1 MSYKLVHKNIL
12 SIKAD
17 AIVNAANTKP
27 VCTPGFEMDLYQ
39 AAGATL
45 MLDARINIGEIPYGE
60 AKASDAFGLKAK
72 YVIHT
77 AIPSQNITESEQ
89 IILLKSCYK
98 NSLNTAQ
105 ELGCKKVAMPIFMLD
120 NYRFPKRKAID
131 LAMTAVKE
139 FEPIDD
145 MIIYLAISELEEFV
159 LPDELITRIDEL
171 LGYNEEIYLDGSI
184 DEIIA
189 KESESFAQRF
199 FRLVDEKGL
208 TDAQVYNKA
217 NVNRKI
223 ISKLRVNPDKNV
235 DKKTALALAV
245 GLELNI
251 NETEDFI
258 KLAGYALS
266 PRIKFDRIVR
276 YFIENGEFD
285 INEINEALFKYT
297 QKVLVGSEK

>member
-27 VCTPGFEMDLYQ
+27 VCTPGAEMDLYQ
-39 AAGATL
+39 AAGAEQ
-45 MLDARINIGEIPYGE
+45 MLAARINIGEIPCGE
-60 AKASDAFGLKAK
+60 ARATFAFDLNAK

-77 AIPSQNITESEQ
+77 AIPSQCIKESKQ
-89 IILLKSCYK
+89 ISVIKACYK
-98 NSLNTAQ
+98 NALEVAQ
-105 ELGCKKVAMPIFMLD
+105 ELGCKKVAMPIFMLE

-131 LAMTAVKE
+131 LAMAAVKE
-139 FEPIDD
+139 FIPKKD
-145 MIIYLAISELEEFV
+145 MIIYLVISELEEFV
-159 LPDELITRIDEL
+159 LPDELVTRIDEL
-171 LGYNEEIYLDGSI
+171 LGYNMEVDTGAPI
-184 DEIIA
+184 DKVVNSET
-189 KESESFAQRF
+189 ESFAERF

-208 TDAQVYNKA
+208 TDSQVYNRA

-223 ISKLRVNPDKNV
+223 ISKLRINPDKNV

-245 GLELNI
+245 GLELDI
-251 NETEDFI
+251 DETEEFI

-276 YFIENGEFD
+276 YFIENGEYN

-297 QKVLVGSEK
+297 EKVLVGAEK

>member
-1 MSYKLVHKNIL
+1 MSYKLVHKDVL

-17 AIVNAANTKP
+17 AVINAANTKP
-27 VCTPGFEMDLYQ
+27 ICTPGAEMDLYQ
-39 AAGATL
+39 AAGAEL
-45 MLDARINIGEIPYGE
+45 MLEARRQIGGLQYGE
-60 AKASDAFGLKAK
+60 AKCTEAFFLKSK

-77 AIPSQNITESEQ
+77 AIPSQEMDEQEQ
-89 IILLKSCYK
+89 ISVIRECYK
-98 NSLNTAQ
+98 NSLALAS

-131 LAMTAVKE
+131 IAMATVKE
-139 FEPIDD
+139 FAASKD
-145 MIIYLAISELEEFV
+145 MMIYLAISELEEFV
-159 LPDELITRIDEL
+159 LSDELITRIDEM
-171 LGYNEEIYLDGSI
+171 LGYNKEIDSGEAIDDFVVSEE
-184 DEIIA
+184 
-189 KESESFAQRF
+189 ESFAERF

-208 TDAQVYNKA
+208 TDAQVYNRA

-223 ISKLRVNPDKNV
+223 ISKLRINPDKNV

-245 GLELNI
+245 GLELSI
-251 NETEDFI
+251 DEAEDFI

-276 YFIENGEFD
+276 YFIENGNYD

-297 QKVLVGSEK
+297 EKVLVGADK